1 MIREHADEWKVDKEL
16 IFIHGASAGGH
27 LAASYGVFWNQE
39 FMTSGLQTTAG
50 ALKVKGLL
58 LSYPVITSDPKYAH
72 TGSFKNL
79 LGDRFAEDRVRMSL
93 EYQVTEAMPPCFIW
107 HTAKDSDP
115 KYAHTG
121 SFKNLLGDR
130 FAEDRVRMSLEYQ
143 VTEAMP
149 PCFIWHT
156 AKDATVPV
164 ENSLLMAMALQK
176 AKVPVELHIFP
187 EGEHGLSRADSLVE
201 RVDGSGI
208 QKECSQWL
216 NLADSWIRK
225 QCGFRE

>member
-16 IFIHGASAGGH
+16 IFIHGLPRGGH

-58 LSYPVITSDPKYAH
+58 LSYPSSRLIRKYAH

-79 LGDRFAEDRVRMSL
+79 LGDRFAEDRV
-93 EYQVTEAMPPCFIW
+93 Q
-107 HTAKDSDP
+107 
-115 KYAHTG
+115 
-121 SFKNLLGDR
+121 
-130 FAEDRVRMSLEYQ
+130 MSLEYQ

-164 ENSLLMAMALQK
+164 ENSLLWRWRFKKQK
-176 AKVPVELHIFP
+176 CRLSFIYFRR
-187 EGEHGLSRADSLVE
+187 GTWLSRADSLVE
-201 RVDGSGI
+201 RVDGEVVYKKNVHSGLTLQI
-208 QKECSQWL
+208 RGFANSAVFADKVLKKVKKKKEKG
-216 NLADSWIRK
+216 AI
-225 QCGFRE
+225 

>member
-1 MIREHADEWKVDKEL
+1 
-16 IFIHGASAGGH
+16 
-27 LAASYGVFWNQE
+27 
-39 FMTSGLQTTAG
+39 MTSGLQTTAG

-58 LSYPVITSDPKYAH
+58 LSYPVIT
-72 TGSFKNL
+72 
-79 LGDRFAEDRVRMSL
+79 
-93 EYQVTEAMPPCFIW
+93 
-107 HTAKDSDP
+107 SDP